1 MSERAESTLG
11 YERATN
17 PLFRL
22 SEEAFIS
29 RILGTLPELPVYYPR
44 MKQLNSA
51 GAPAF
56 DILPGHQPLTAQQ
69 VNDLR
74 ANPNTILLDL
84 RRPESFGGLHI
95 PDSINIG
102 CGQSLSLW
110 AGWLLDPN
118 KRIILIGNG
127 GSEQEARRALVR
139 IGLDNI
145 IGYLDKGIATWI
157 EAGLPFTR
165 ITQMSVC
172 DVVLRPAELFVL
184 DVRSPEEWRADHIE
198 GAHHIPLGNLPAQIP
213 ALLQKIHG
221 DQPIVTVCGSGYRSS
236 IAASLLQQH
245 GFENVRS
252 MNGGMAAWNRQDC
265 TNYELVA

>member
-1 MSERAESTLG
+1 MSDRAETTLG

-51 GAPAF
+51 GACGF
-56 DILPGHQPLTAQQ
+56 DILPGHHPLTAQH

-74 ANPNTILLDL
+74 TNPDTILLDL
-84 RRPESFGGLHI
+84 RRPEAFGGLHI

-110 AGWLLDPN
+110 AGWLLDPT
-118 KRIILIGNG
+118 KQIILIGNG
-127 GSEQEARRALVR
+127 GSEQEARRSLVR
-139 IGLDNI
+139 VGLDNI

-165 ITQMSVC
+165 VTQMSVC

-198 GAHHIPLGNLPAQIP
+198 GACHIPLGKLPSQIP
-213 ALLQKIHG
+213 QLLKELPE

-245 GFENVRS
+245 GFENLRS
-252 MNGGMAAWNRQDC
+252 MNGGMAAWTRQDC
-265 TNYELVA
+265 TSNTVAA